1 MCYYV
6 TKITEKFSVHKKWT
20 NNVAYMKSYLFAPKT
35 WKRGTQKSFI
45 ERACL
50 VSSTE
55 DLLNEELKR
64 LVNVYLEKNNYPEL
78 VRANQVK
85 S

>member
-1 MCYYV
+1 M
-6 TKITEKFSVHKKWT
+6 EEGNS
-20 NNVAYMKSYLFAPKT
+20 
-35 WKRGTQKSFI
+35 KSFI